1 MMSSILDF
9 LLLILVANGAPVLLS
24 YVLSHHVSFPVD
36 FGLRLNDQQYLL
48 GRTKTWR
55 GIVVSLLATGLVA
68 IILDYEASTGVMIAV
83 LAMSGDLI
91 SSFIKR
97 RLKKTESSQA
107 FLLDQIPESLFPSLW
122 LMKLNYI
129 DLTQVM
135 VIVVCFIII
144 ELVLSVILYK
154 IGIRKQ
160 PY

>member
-1 MMSSILDF
+1 MMNPMLDF

-24 YVLSHHVSFPVD
+24 YVLSHRVSLPVD

-55 GIVVSLLATGLVA
+55 GIIVSLLATVLVA
-68 IILDYEASTGVMIAV
+68 VILGYETSIGLMTAV

-122 LMKLNYI
+122 LMKLTYI

-135 VIVVCFIII
+135 VIVGCFIII
-144 ELVLSVILYK
+144 ELALSVILYK